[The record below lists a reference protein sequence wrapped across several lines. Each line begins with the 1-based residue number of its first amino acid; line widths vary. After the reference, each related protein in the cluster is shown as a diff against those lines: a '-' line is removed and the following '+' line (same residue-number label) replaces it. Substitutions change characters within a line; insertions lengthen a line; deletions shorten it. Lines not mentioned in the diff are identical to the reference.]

1 MQSVTPVITAAAKMI
16 AVMEVML
23 ATNAES
29 EPCCTVIKVV
39 PSDPE
44 TFGVGVVALDP
55 DISGA
60 VHAANGELY
69 YRLGERDVVRY
80 IQNLKE
86 RHKIALACHVHPT
99 SGHNGVKKTIAR
111 VKERCTWKGV
121 VEDVKKIAGAISEL
135 KNHRLMMLE
144 KVIQNISTAQG
155 KQKQMY
161 ERKHAIPCEFQ
172 VRTLVVR
179 KDSRRK
185 KRKGG
190 KWMLNGLVH
199 FFYQVNLGELSES
212 VLPQPSSLKQLTSSA
227 SHKQPIAADACD
239 VKTRIDSALTSREY
253 RAVLSDQLLSTH
265 LMHVSKKKISSAI
278 GLGREGLL
286 GKACQALVS
295 PGIAPNTQ
303 EVWNSLQ
310 QKHPKG
316 AQPSLPTSSSPP
328 VTHVL
333 PQDFNILSVLHSFP
347 KGTACGPSGLRIQH
361 VLDSAQIHLSV
372 PLCSSLRGVVDI
384 LASGRAPISV
394 SKFLAGGSLTA
405 LVKNKEGRPLDIR
418 PIAVGEALRRLTGK
432 CLCIITKPKA
442 TDFFAP
448 LQYGV
453 ACTAGAEK
461 VIHGVRSCIKEH
473 WIDDNFTVC
482 KVDMSNAFNCVSRQA
497 LLEECAVH
505 FPELLPWV
513 GWCYGSQPTLW
524 HPLGQLSS
532 EVGVQ
537 QGDPLGPLL
546 FSLVLHKVV
555 SYIAQDR
562 ECLPL
567 LFNGWY
573 LDDGVL
579 LGHSQA
585 VNRALTLIQKMG
597 QDVSKCEL
605 FGCGDLSSFPPEM
618 KVSRVPN
625 LVILGAPI
633 GDLIF
638 CAKFVVQK
646 RADAAVLLSQL
657 AEVGA
662 EDPQVAFLL
671 LRQCAAFC
679 KLVHLARSAPP
690 SHIAEGLALF
700 DKDVRQCF
708 AECTAVDA
716 ADVEWMQAQLSLS
729 RGGLGLRSLSSHCVA
744 AYLASISSSGCDK
757 WNLLV
762 EPIELFNG
770 ARLLSISSRHA
781 ASWLTV
787 VPSPGLNLHLEPN
800 EFQIAVKWWLGM
812 DVSFGSCCPHC
823 PDHRL
828 DPLGHHALMCKHG
841 GDVVLRHN
849 SLRDVFVEFCHRACL
864 GGQVEVGSG
873 QGHDRLN
880 SRPADVLVKN
890 WHLGKPAAFDLTI
903 TSPLNPTTLTEAGVK
918 CGSSAQ
924 VAEVRKHAANDGKC
938 KELGWVCIPLAVE
951 SYGCWGMEAQES
963 FKRLA
968 ARLAIQMGCSR
979 SQATTTLYQRLSL
992 SLVRA
997 NARALL
1003 SRARVHLEE
1012 GG

>member
-1 MQSVTPVITAAAKMI
+1 MLSVSSPHASSWITAIPSTSLKLHLDSAEYQTAIRWWLGLNTSEASPCPFCPELVLDPLGHHAASCRHAMLRDASTSAGSAAYAAECRKHEANDTKCQELGWTCIPLAVETFGHWGKEAQAVFSRLASFI
-16 AVMEVML
+16 AIHRASPKSSVLNESIVVSTCPWLRDVFAESCRRACIGVQVEAGSGLGRNEHHTRPADVL
-23 ATNAES
+23 ATNWMLGKPAAFDFAVTSPLNSSTLHEASVTAGSAAHATEARKHQANDVKCAELGWVS
-29 EPCCTVIKVV
+29 IPVVVETYGCWVESFAQRPPIQKALSAKIDDFQFNQLFDSSSLADRARLLSISSPHASSWLSVV
-39 PSDPE
+39 PSEGLGLHLNPDQFQVAIKWWLGLD
-44 TFGVGVVALDP
+44 TFGGSLCSLCPDTVLDP
-55 DISGA
+55 LGHHASTSVDIPDPNWTQAQLSPSMG
-60 VHAANGELY
+60 GFGL
-69 YRLGERDVVRY
+69 RSL
-80 IQNLKE
+80 
-86 RHKIALACHVHPT
+86 
-99 SGHNGVKKTIAR
+99 SGHSPAAFI
-111 VKERCTWKGV
+111 
-121 VEDVKKIAGAISEL
+121 
-135 KNHRLMMLE
+135 
-144 KVIQNISTAQG
+144 
-155 KQKQMY
+155 
-161 ERKHAIPCEFQ
+161 
-172 VRTLVVR
+172 
-179 KDSRRK
+179 
-185 KRKGG
+185 
-190 KWMLNGLVH
+190 
-199 FFYQVNLGELSES
+199 
-212 VLPQPSSLKQLTSSA
+212 SSLAA
-227 SHKQPIAADACD
+227 SGFGNLDNVHLQQA
-239 VKTRIDSALTSREY
+239 VTRFNS
-253 RAVLSDQLLSTH
+253 Q
-265 LMHVSKKKISSAI
+265 
-278 GLGREGLL
+278 
-286 GKACQALVS
+286 VS
-295 PGIAPNTQ
+295 P
-303 EVWNSLQ
+303 
-310 QKHPKG
+310 
-316 AQPSLPTSSSPP
+316 
-328 VTHVL
+328 
-333 PQDFNILSVLHSFP
+333 QDAI
-347 KGTACGPSGLRIQH
+347 TIEA
-361 VLDSAQIHLSV
+361 
-372 PLCSSLRGVVDI
+372 I
-384 LASGRAPISV
+384 LASPPPQSSLSKKIKVGYGLSLENINSRPADILVQSWDRGHLAAFDVTVTSPLTPAILNISSIYEGAAGRVA
-394 SKFLAGGSLTA
+394 
-405 LVKNKEGRPLDIR
+405 
-418 PIAVGEALRRLTGK
+418 EARKHTTNDAK
-432 CLCIITKPKA
+432 CQDLGWLCIPLAVEMYGNWGKEAHEVLIVSHRYLPLPKA

-461 VIHGVRSCIKEH
+461 FIHGVRSCIKEH

-585 VNRALTLIQKMG
+585 VNRALTLIQEMG
-597 QDVSKCEL
+597 PSLGLFVNVSKCEL

-625 LVILGAPI
+625 LVIVGAPI

-638 CAKFVVQK
+638 CAKFVAQK

-657 AEVGA
+657 AE
-662 EDPQVAFLL
+662 
-671 LRQCAAFC
+671 CAAFC

-729 RGGLGLRSLSSHCVA
+729 RGG
-744 AYLASISSSGCDK
+744 
-757 WNLLV
+757 
-762 EPIELFNG
+762 
-770 ARLLSISSRHA
+770 
-781 ASWLTV
+781 
-787 VPSPGLNLHLEPN
+787 
-800 EFQIAVKWWLGM
+800 
-812 DVSFGSCCPHC
+812 
-823 PDHRL
+823 
-828 DPLGHHALMCKHG
+828 
-841 GDVVLRHN
+841 
-849 SLRDVFVEFCHRACL
+849 
-864 GGQVEVGSG
+864 QVEVGSG

-880 SRPADVLVKN
+880 SRPADVLVQN

-903 TSPLNPTTLTEAGVK
+903 TFPLNPTILTEAGVK

-951 SYGCWGMEAQES
+951 SYGCWGTEAQES

-979 SQATTTLYQRLSL
+979 S
-992 SLVRA
+992 
-997 NARALL
+997 
-1003 SRARVHLEE
+1003 
-1012 GG
+1012 

>member
-1 MQSVTPVITAAAKMI
+1 MTRSWVTWNPAPFTSHAHLDMQMQYSFDYCQHVSLPYSSQQRGTFYFRTPHKVQVFGVCCEPLSRQVFFLIDEAEQAGKGAVVVVSLVHAFFHLHGLEERRVTLQADNCVGQNKNTTMMWYLAWRVITGQHDTIQLNFMLPGHTKFRPNSYFGLFKKYYQRQDHVYDMDDLADCVRLCGQDVACVPQLYQDWHYYDWNAFLGQWFSPLAGLGRCYTFRFDRKHPGVMKMKTLPSDANPTEVTMLRAGVAITDIKDAYQSQVMPPVIT
-16 AVMEVML
+16 
-23 ATNAES
+23 
-29 EPCCTVIKVV
+29 
-39 PSDPE
+39 
-44 TFGVGVVALDP
+44 
-55 DISGA
+55 
-60 VHAANGELY
+60 
-69 YRLGERDVVRY
+69 
-80 IQNLKE
+80 
-86 RHKIALACHVHPT
+86 
-99 SGHNGVKKTIAR
+99 
-111 VKERCTWKGV
+111 
-121 VEDVKKIAGAISEL
+121 
-135 KNHRLMMLE
+135 
-144 KVIQNISTAQG
+144 
-155 KQKQMY
+155 
-161 ERKHAIPCEFQ
+161 
-172 VRTLVVR
+172 
-179 KDSRRK
+179 
-185 KRKGG
+185 
-190 KWMLNGLVH
+190 
-199 FFYQVNLGELSES
+199 
-212 VLPQPSSLKQLTSSA
+212 
-227 SHKQPIAADACD
+227 
-239 VKTRIDSALTSREY
+239 
-253 RAVLSDQLLSTH
+253 
-265 LMHVSKKKISSAI
+265 
-278 GLGREGLL
+278 
-286 GKACQALVS
+286 
-295 PGIAPNTQ
+295 
-303 EVWNSLQ
+303 
-310 QKHPKG
+310 
-316 AQPSLPTSSSPP
+316 
-328 VTHVL
+328 
-333 PQDFNILSVLHSFP
+333 
-347 KGTACGPSGLRIQH
+347 PSGLSLTRSLYLYERVREYVRDPQKRDK
-361 VLDSAQIHLSV
+361 VCPKPPPGAGPDSGNA
-372 PLCSSLRGVVDI
+372 SSLPESDQPGPSAAIPHSPLLRVMSLQRTHTVKCKTERMVV
-384 LASGRAPISV
+384 
-394 SKFLAGGSLTA
+394 FLAGG
-405 LVKNKEGRPLDIR
+405 
-418 PIAVGEALRRLTGK
+418 
-432 CLCIITKPKA
+432 
-442 TDFFAP
+442 
-448 LQYGV
+448 
-453 ACTAGAEK
+453 
-461 VIHGVRSCIKEH
+461 
-473 WIDDNFTVC
+473 
-482 KVDMSNAFNCVSRQA
+482 NA
-497 LLEECAVH
+497 
-505 FPELLPWV
+505 
-513 GWCYGSQPTLW
+513 
-524 HPLGQLSS
+524 
-532 EVGVQ
+532 
-537 QGDPLGPLL
+537 DP
-546 FSLVLHKVV
+546 
-555 SYIAQDR
+555 
-562 ECLPL
+562 
-567 LFNGWY
+567 
-573 LDDGVL
+573 
-579 LGHSQA
+579 A

-597 QDVSKCEL
+597 PSLGLFVNVSKCEL

-638 CAKFVVQK
+638 CAKFVAQK

-770 ARLLSISSRHA
+770 LVPAEDAITLETLATSNMRQHSLSGKIEDQQFRQLFHISSPANRARLLSISSRHA

-828 DPLGHHALMCKHG
+828 DPLGHHALTCKHG
-841 GDVVLRHN
+841 GGVVLRHN

>member
-1 MQSVTPVITAAAKMI
+1 MSRHHAQ
-16 AVMEVML
+16 E
-23 ATNAES
+23 
-29 EPCCTVIKVV
+29 
-39 PSDPE
+39 DP
-44 TFGVGVVALDP
+44 
-55 DISGA
+55 
-60 VHAANGELY
+60 
-69 YRLGERDVVRY
+69 
-80 IQNLKE
+80 
-86 RHKIALACHVHPT
+86 
-99 SGHNGVKKTIAR
+99 
-111 VKERCTWKGV
+111 
-121 VEDVKKIAGAISEL
+121 AGG
-135 KNHRLMMLE
+135 
-144 KVIQNISTAQG
+144 QG
-155 KQKQMY
+155 
-161 ERKHAIPCEFQ
+161 
-172 VRTLVVR
+172 
-179 KDSRRK
+179 
-185 KRKGG
+185 
-190 KWMLNGLVH
+190 N
-199 FFYQVNLGELSES
+199 
-212 VLPQPSSLKQLTSSA
+212 
-227 SHKQPIAADACD
+227 
-239 VKTRIDSALTSREY
+239 
-253 RAVLSDQLLSTH
+253 
-265 LMHVSKKKISSAI
+265 VSKKKISSAK

-303 EVWNSLQ
+303 EWQ
-310 QKHPKG
+310 
-316 AQPSLPTSSSPP
+316 SSNFSIK
-328 VTHVL
+328 V
-333 PQDFNILSVLHSFP
+333 
-347 KGTACGPSGLRIQH
+347 SGWW
-361 VLDSAQIHLSV
+361 
-372 PLCSSLRGVVDI
+372 
-384 LASGRAPISV
+384 ISHCIGEEQ
-394 SKFLAGGSLTA
+394 GGS
-405 LVKNKEGRPLDIR
+405 GRPLDIR

-524 HPLGQLSS
+524 HSLGQLSS

-585 VNRALTLIQKMG
+585 VNRALTLIQEMRPSLG
-597 QDVSKCEL
+597 LFVNVSKCEL

-638 CAKFVVQK
+638 CAKFVAQK

-679 KLVHLARSAPP
+679 KLVHLACSAPP

-828 DPLGHHALMCKHG
+828 ERLGHHALTCKHG